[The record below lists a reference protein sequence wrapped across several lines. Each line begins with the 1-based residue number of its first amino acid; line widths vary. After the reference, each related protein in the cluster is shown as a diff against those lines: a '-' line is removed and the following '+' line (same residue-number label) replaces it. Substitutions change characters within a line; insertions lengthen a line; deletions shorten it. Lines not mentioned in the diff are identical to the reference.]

1 MGSLEVALLKEAEE
15 AEPGYGSA
23 PIVPFSSEGRDVF
36 VMSDLHV
43 GEGLA
48 RDGTYASRE
57 KFFADD
63 AFGRLLEHLSTLSG
77 PGTLLVLNGDVI
89 DFLRLTRLPSSEGDF
104 GRWNALLER
113 MGMPPQP
120 QDCISGTERRY
131 GFVTTDAK
139 SVWKL
144 MEIVAGH
151 RDFFAA
157 LTAWLESGRR
167 LVIVKGN
174 HDLEWFWPAVRNAL
188 RLLLAD
194 SATSED
200 TLRRFV
206 LPGLRFV
213 DDAMLIDGTF
223 YVRHGHQFDP
233 LCRVD
238 GPPTLTGGTELNLP
252 AGSFFNRYILNK
264 VELAYPYADNIR
276 PRENVLPM
284 LVREHLPSALKLLLV
299 HVPAF
304 VKWVPKGKLLRIYSR
319 AIWVTIAFLAPIV
332 IVAIA
337 YRDRLAALF
346 DALVGSSAAPTSP
359 GTWFLASV
367 EGLLRT
373 AATLVLSYASGRLAA
388 RLQIEQP
395 DSLDADARETFER
408 NPSWELA
415 TFGHTHNPEQRL
427 HGKRWFFNTGTWIPI
442 VETDSA
448 ELRLDKT
455 YTYLHLQFAGG
466 SLSPGGLRRWN
477 DDAQRSE
484 PALIVRHLT
493 D

>member
-1 MGSLEVALLKEAEE
+1 LREAALLKEAEE
-15 AEPGYGSA
+15 AEPAYGSA
-23 PIVPFSSEGRDVF
+23 PVVPFASEGRDVF
-36 VMSDLHV
+36 VMSDLHI
-43 GEGLA
+43 GEGVA

-63 AFGRLLEHLSTLSG
+63 AFLRLLAHLTTLSG
-77 PGTLLVLNGDVI
+77 PGTLLVLNGDVV
-89 DFLRLTRLPSSEGDF
+89 DFLRLARVPSSDEDF
-104 GRWNALLER
+104 GRWNELLAR
-113 MGMPPQP
+113 MGVPAQRR
-120 QDCISGTERRY
+120 DCISRTERRY
-131 GFVTTDAK
+131 GFETTDAK

-144 MEIVAGH
+144 MEVAAGH

-157 LTAWLESGRR
+157 LAAWLEGGRR

-188 RLLLAD
+188 RLILAD
-194 SATSED
+194 AMGSED
-200 TLRRFV
+200 ALRRFV

-213 DDAMLIDGTF
+213 DDGLLVDGTF

-238 GPPTLTGGTELNLP
+238 GPPTLPGGTELNLP

-264 VELAYPYADNIR
+264 VELAYPYTDNIR

-284 LVREHLPSALKLLLV
+284 LVREHLPSALKLLFF

-304 VKWVPKGKLLRIYSR
+304 VKWVPKGKILRIYSR
-319 AIWVTIAFLAPIV
+319 AIWVAIAFLAPIV
-332 IVAIA
+332 IVALA
-337 YRDRLAALF
+337 YRQQVAALWS
-346 DALVGSSAAPTSP
+346 ALVAPSGAPTTA
-359 GTWFLASV
+359 GAWLLASV

-395 DSLDADARETFER
+395 DTLDSDAREAFQR

-427 HGKRWFFNTGTWIPI
+427 HGSRWFFNTGTWVPI
-442 VETDSA
+442 IETDSA

-455 YTYLHLQFAGG
+455 YTYLHLQFAEGR
-466 SLSPGGLRRWN
+466 LTPGGLRRWN

-484 PALIVRHLT
+484 PALIVRRLQT
-493 D
+493 